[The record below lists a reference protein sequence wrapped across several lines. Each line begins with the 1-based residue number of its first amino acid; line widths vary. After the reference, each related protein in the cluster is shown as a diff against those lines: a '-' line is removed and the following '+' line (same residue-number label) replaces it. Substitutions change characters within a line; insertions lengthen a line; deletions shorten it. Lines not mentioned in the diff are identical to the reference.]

1 MINIELDAQSAVYV
15 MQSLLDTQNG
25 YTDDESC
32 VPSRIV
38 KIREVISQIDTALE
52 NANP

>member
-1 MINIELDAQSAVYV
+1 MITIELDPQTAVYV

-25 YTDDESC
+25 YTDDEKC

-38 KIREVISQIDTALE
+38 KIREVIGQIDTALE
-52 NANP
+52 SVNP